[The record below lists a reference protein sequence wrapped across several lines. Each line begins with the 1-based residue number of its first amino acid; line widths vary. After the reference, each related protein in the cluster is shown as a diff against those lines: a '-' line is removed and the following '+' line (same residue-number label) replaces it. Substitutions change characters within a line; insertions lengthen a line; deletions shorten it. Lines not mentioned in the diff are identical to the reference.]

1 MSQKKIFY
9 SIETSLQETPRQEW
23 STSTEVSHALLGCS
37 RLRGIV
43 RQHMLKRGV
52 SLINIEDVIS
62 EIAVVMQ
69 MKLMDKLEKAKD
81 VYFVVY
87 RVSQLVVSNYGK
99 KSINTR
105 YSEEISLSSLLSPSD
120 DDENDAIE
128 RISSESTINDHVD
141 ENEIRIDLANARRRF
156 TEKMGEVGWP
166 ADIKRERTRLGR
178 PLKQNPILAATV

>member
-23 STSTEVSHALLGCS
+23 STSAKVSHALLGCS

-52 SLINIEDVIS
+52 SLINLDDVIS

-99 KSINTR
+99 KSINTKF
-105 YSEEISLSSLLSPSD
+105 SDEISLSSLLNPE

-128 RISSESTINDHVD
+128 RLSSESTINDHVD

-156 TEKMGEVGWP
+156 TEKMGTVGWP

-178 PLKQNPILAATV
+178 PLKQNPIVAETV